1 MMIWAAMLLVAAA
14 QSPGTPAYERASAL
28 FQERNLPASQA
39 AVDEALRLDPRL
51 VPALTLK
58 AKLAMA
64 AKRFDI
70 ARTVLEQALAIEP
83 TAAYSQFLYGLQFYL
98 SNELQPAL
106 IQFRK
111 ARELNHSDARAA
123 QYLGLTMESL
133 GQPIGALSQYEQA
146 AKLNPKS
153 TDILLTGARLLLSL
167 NRLPEAARWID
178 QSLQVDPNSRDA
190 HFEKARL
197 LLRRGD
203 LSGAAEQGELALH
216 LLGGDTRDSQI
227 HYLLIRAYRDS
238 DPAAAARHAES
249 LR

>member
-14 QSPGTPAYERASAL
+14 QSPGTPAYEHASAL
-28 FQERNLPASQA
+28 FKERNLPASQA

-70 ARTVLEQALAIEP
+70 ARTVLELALAIEP
-83 TAAYSQFLYGLQFYL
+83 TAAYPRFLYGLQFYL
-98 SNELQPAL
+98 SNELRPAL
-106 IQFRK
+106 TQFRK
-111 ARELNHSDARAA
+111 ARELNRSDARAA
-123 QYLGLTMESL
+123 QYLGLTLESL
-133 GQPIGALSQYEQA
+133 GQPMEALTQYEQA

-153 TDILLTGARLLLSL
+153 LDILLTGARLLLSL
-167 NRLPEAARWID
+167 NRLPESAQWID
-178 QSLQVDPNSRDA
+178 QSLQFDPQSRDA

-197 LLRRGD
+197 LLRSGD
-203 LSGAAEQGELALH
+203 LAHAAEQGELALH
-216 LLGGDTRDSQI
+216 LPAGDTLDSQI